1 VTVKFVLANRRK
13 DGMTLEEFR
22 YEWGVVHVAIMVT
35 RPGATE
41 RIRRYVQGFSLQDV
55 FPDVTLAYPYSPE
68 RWDGFA
74 SLAFETLGEFLT
86 SVQPRRSGPSHDFSH
101 PSMVVGVTAEEV
113 VVFGEP
119 GPVAANTAEQDTVK
133 LVHFLRPARGVS
145 RERFAD
151 GWLDGYAA
159 AVAGAARGAARKY
172 VLSPPVPLEASPF
185 GDTPYGEG
193 AFGTYWGI
201 EELFFAS
208 REDFAAFAADPQARE
223 LVRKAGDGLVDAG
236 GSFSMVVTDRLRF
249 VSAVSPDGA
258 SVYTWA
264 PPGLEIRSVPGTLR
278 PAVT

>member
-1 VTVKFVLANRRK
+1 MTVKFVLANRRK
-13 DGMTLEEFR
+13 DGMTLEEFH

-35 RPGATE
+35 SPGATE

-68 RWDGFA
+68 GWDGFA

-86 SVQPRRSGPSHDFSH
+86 SVQPRRRGPSHDFSH
-101 PSMVVGVTAEEV
+101 PSMVVDVTAEETV
-113 VVFGEP
+113 MFDEFE
-119 GPVAANTAEQDTVK
+119 AAEQDTVK
-133 LVHFLRPARGVS
+133 LVHFLRPAGGVS

-159 AVAGAARGAARKY
+159 AVAEAARGGARKY

-185 GDTPYGEG
+185 EGSPYGAG

-201 EELFFAS
+201 EELFFAG
-208 REDFAAFAADPQARE
+208 REDFVAFAADPQARE
-223 LVRKAGDGLVDAG
+223 LIRKAGDGLVDTG

-249 VSAVSPDGA
+249 VSSPSPDGTV
-258 SVYTWA
+258 VYTWA

>member
-1 VTVKFVLANRRK
+1 MTVKFVLANRRK

-35 RPGATE
+35 SPGATG

-55 FPDVTLAYPYSPE
+55 FPDVSLAYPYSPE

-86 SVQPRRSGPSHDFSH
+86 SVRPRRSGPSHDFSH
-101 PSMVVGVTAEEV
+101 PSMVVDVTAEEV
-113 VVFGEP
+113 VAFDEFDP
-119 GPVAANTAEQDTVK
+119 AAENTAEQDTVK
-133 LVHFLRPARGVS
+133 LVHFLRPAPGVS

-159 AVAGAARGAARKY
+159 AVAEAARGAALTY
-172 VLSPPVPLEASPF
+172 VLSPPIPLDASPF
-185 GDTPYGEG
+185 DGTPYGQG

-208 REDFAAFAADPQARE
+208 RENFAAFAADAQARE
-223 LVRKAGDGLVDAG
+223 LIRKAGEGLVDAG

-249 VSAVSPDGA
+249 VSTLSPDGTA
-258 SVYTWA
+258 VHTWA
-264 PPGLEIRSVPGTLR
+264 PPGLEIRSVPGTVR
-278 PAVT
+278 PAVP

>member
-13 DGMTLEEFR
+13 DGMSLEEFR

-35 RPGATE
+35 SPGATE
-41 RIRRYVQGFSLQDV
+41 RIRRYVQGYSLQDV

-74 SLAFETLGEFLT
+74 SLAFDTLGEFLT
-86 SVQPRRSGPSHDFSH
+86 SVQPRRGGPSHDFSH
-101 PSMVVGVTAEEV
+101 PSMVVDVTAEEV
-113 VVFGEP
+113 VVFDELD
-119 GPVAANTAEQDTVK
+119 TAEQDTVK

-145 RERFAD
+145 RERFAE
-151 GWLDGYAA
+151 GWLDGYAV
-159 AVAGAARGAARKY
+159 AVAEASQGVASKY
-172 VLSPPVPLEASPF
+172 VLSPPVPLDASPF
-185 GDTPYGEG
+185 EDSPYGQG

-208 REDFAAFAADPQARE
+208 RADFAAFAADAQARE
-223 LVRKAGDGLVDAG
+223 LLRKAGDGLVDAG

-249 VSAVSPDGA
+249 VSTVSPDGTA
-258 SVYTWA
+258 VHTWA
-264 PPGLEIRSVPGTLR
+264 PPGLEIRSIPGTVR